1 MITVEIKI
9 PVLKD
14 TLDFQLD
21 ENVAIRHLI
30 EEINGIMNKR
40 YSGDMPIDA
49 SDFVMCS
56 DKSILD
62 MDATLYQNGVCEG
75 DTLMLV

>member
-1 MITVEIKI
+1 MIIVEIKI

-21 ENVAIRHLI
+21 ENVPIRKLI
-30 EEINGIMNKR
+30 EEINGIMSKR
-40 YSGDMPIDA
+40 YAADMQAQTSG
-49 SDFVMCS
+49 FVMCS

-62 MDATLYQNGVCEG
+62 MDGTLLQNGVREG
-75 DTLMLV
+75 DTLMLL